1 MEENILK
8 ESEKMLYTT
17 QVALRDS
24 VQSRGASQYNT
35 ELRLTN
41 ERIILITRTKKLLTK
56 GVVTT
61 EAHEIGDLKTYD
73 GEPQIMKKE
82 EIVNLYFSNSELH
95 IEFSAEREA
104 KIFTDT
110 LRRLC
115 SGQSK
120 LVRNILKIKKEIKNT
135 GDALDIDISAVAKT
149 AAKIGLNTAM
159 AVTGGSGVNKVSKII
174 GNIAQQVTEKDNAK
188 DAKLLPDNDQIE
200 MLKKYKQLLDDG
212 AITQDEFDRMKLQ
225 IIGN

>member
-1 MEENILK
+1 
-8 ESEKMLYTT
+8 
-17 QVALRDS
+17 
-24 VQSRGASQYNT
+24 
-35 ELRLTN
+35 
-41 ERIILITRTKKLLTK
+41 
-56 GVVTT
+56 
-61 EAHEIGDLKTYD
+61 
-73 GEPQIMKKE
+73 MKKE

-212 AITQDEFDRMKLQ
+212 AITQDEFDRMQLQ

>member
-1 MEENILK
+1 
-8 ESEKMLYTT
+8 
-17 QVALRDS
+17 
-24 VQSRGASQYNT
+24 
-35 ELRLTN
+35 
-41 ERIILITRTKKLLTK
+41 
-56 GVVTT
+56 
-61 EAHEIGDLKTYD
+61 
-73 GEPQIMKKE
+73 MKKE

-159 AVTGGSGVNKVSKII
+159 EVTGGSGVNKVSKII